1 MHTHTHWVVLLWREG
16 GKAIARRYLMAFFA
30 SLFLFPLATTAAHFR
45 RGGCTDFW
53 VCFTSTVGAVLMTM
67 MAAEADAEM
76 YSVNTFRGMAK
87 VCGSGGY
94 NR

>member
-1 MHTHTHWVVLLWREG
+1 
-16 GKAIARRYLMAFFA
+16 
-30 SLFLFPLATTAAHFR
+30 
-45 RGGCTDFW
+45 
-53 VCFTSTVGAVLMTM
+53 MTM